1 MSALEA
7 SAPLASQTTDEASTH
22 DYIEL
27 KTMQDVE
34 ALEQKQLYSYI
45 EKLHGII
52 RKYDTK
58 IAIYKKKLRNFLNQ
72 ESKRVKEK
80 ESEALRSAVKEQ
92 NNEEEEEEAS
102 KEREYT
108 TKSF

>member
-7 SAPLASQTTDEASTH
+7 SVAQASQTTDEASTH

-58 IAIYKKKLRNFLNQ
+58 IAIYKKKLRNFVRRMNVFIYSYIC
-72 ESKRVKEK
+72 EYSF
-80 ESEALRSAVKEQ
+80 A
-92 NNEEEEEEAS
+92 
-102 KEREYT
+102 ERT
-108 TKSF
+108 TNVPYISHCS